1 MPEKGELYLVGF
13 GPGSH
18 NHLTF
23 RARQAIAQA
32 NVVVGYRT
40 YIDLVEDLLEGKEII
55 STGMTEEIDRAR
67 SAVERAQKGD
77 KVALVSSGDVGIYG
91 MAGLVFE
98 ILSDMKWTPEESGFS
113 VEVIPGITA
122 LSAVS
127 SLVGA
132 SLTHDFVAISLSD
145 LLTPWPVIEKRLHA
159 AGQGDFVVALYNPQ
173 SKRRNWQL
181 QKAQD
186 VLSTY
191 KKPETPVAVVKS
203 AYREGQRV
211 VLTTLDQM
219 AQAEVGMLTTILIG
233 NDSTFRYL
241 DFLITPRGYSGK
253 YDLESGEIL
262 HKGVDKPGLSLNRPP
277 DFNVLKQQS

>member
-1 MPEKGELYLVGF
+1 MIKSKGELYLVGF

-18 NHLTF
+18 DHLTF
-23 RARQAIAQA
+23 RAKKAIEQA

-40 YIDLVEDLLEGKEII
+40 YIDLVGDLLEGKEII

-67 SAVERAQKGD
+67 SAVERAGKGD
-77 KVALVSSGDVGIYG
+77 RVALVSSGDVGIYG

-98 ILSDMKWTPEESGFS
+98 ILSEMKWTPEGSDFS

-145 LLTPWPVIEKRLHA
+145 LLTPWPVIEKRLNA
-159 AGQGDFVVALYNPQ
+159 AGQGDFVIALYNPQ
-173 SKRRNWQL
+173 SKRRDWQL
-181 QKAQD
+181 RKAQEI
-186 VLSTY
+186 LLTY

-203 AYREGQRV
+203 AYREGERIL
-211 VLTTLDQM
+211 LTTLDKV
-219 AQAEVGMLTTILIG
+219 AEAEVGMLTTILIG
-233 NDSTFRYL
+233 NESTFRYL

-253 YDLESGEIL
+253 YNLESGEII
-262 HKGVDKPGLSLNRPP
+262 HKGVDRPGLSLNRPA
-277 DFNVLKQQS
+277 DFNPFK

>member
-1 MPEKGELYLVGF
+1 MSGKGELYLVGF

-18 NHLTF
+18 DHLTF
-23 RARQAIAQA
+23 RAKKAIEQA

-67 SAVERAQKGD
+67 SAVERAGKGD
-77 KVALVSSGDVGIYG
+77 RVALVSSGDVGIYG

-98 ILSDMKWTPEESGFS
+98 ILSEMKWTPEESDFS

-145 LLTPWPVIEKRLHA
+145 LLTPWPVIEKRLNA

-181 QKAQD
+181 GKAQEI
-186 VLSTY
+186 LLTY

-203 AYREGQRV
+203 AYREGEKI
-211 VLTTLDQM
+211 VLTTLDKM
-219 AQAEVGMLTTILIG
+219 AEAEVGMLTTILIG
-233 NDSTFRYL
+233 NESTFRYL

-253 YDLESGEIL
+253 YDLDSGEII
-262 HKGVDKPGLSLNRPP
+262 HKGIDRPGLSLNRPA
-277 DFNVLKQQS
+277 DFKN

>member
-1 MPEKGELYLVGF
+1 MSAKGELYLVGF

-18 NHLTF
+18 DHLTF
-23 RARQAIAQA
+23 RAKQAIEQA

-40 YIDLVEDLLEGKEII
+40 YIDLVRDLLEGKEVI

-67 SAVERAQKGD
+67 SAVERAGQGD
-77 KVALVSSGDVGIYG
+77 RVALVSSGDVGIYG

-98 ILSDMKWTPEESGFS
+98 LLSAMKWTPGESDFS

-145 LLTPWPVIEKRLHA
+145 LLTPWPIIEKRLNA

-173 SKRRNWQL
+173 SKRRDWQL
-181 QKAQD
+181 GKAQEI
-186 VLSTY
+186 LLTY

-203 AYREGQRV
+203 AYREGERI
-211 VLTTLDQM
+211 VLTTLDKM
-219 AQAEVGMLTTILIG
+219 AEAEIGMLTTILIG
-233 NDSTFRYL
+233 NESTFRYL

-253 YDLESGEIL
+253 YNLDSGEII
-262 HKGVDKPGLSLNRPP
+262 HKGIDRPGLSLNRPA
-277 DFNVLKQQS
+277 DFEPLK